1 MLRTLLA
8 AGRRVSESVAVGF
21 LTALFLFFMV
31 QIVSRYV
38 FNRPLGWTT
47 EACLIAW
54 LWLVF
59 WGAGLIVPN
68 REHVRFDV
76 LTATAS
82 LRTRRIAAILGGVF
96 VVATF
101 VWSLPA
107 SVDFISFM
115 RIERSGTLRIPLNIV
130 FSVFVVFS
138 VGVIV
143 RQGWYVWK
151 ILRGADPDTLDP
163 PGAEAE
169 IREV

>member
-1 MLRTLLA
+1 M
-8 AGRRVSESVAVGF
+8 AVGL
-21 LTALFLFFMV
+21 LTALFVFFIV

-47 EACLIAW
+47 EACLLSW

-59 WGAGLIVPN
+59 WGAGLLVPN

-82 LRTRRIAAILGGVF
+82 LKTRRMAAIVSGIF
-96 VVATF
+96 IVAAF
-101 VWSLPA
+101 AWSLPA

-115 RIERSGTLRIPLNIV
+115 GIERSGTLRIPLNFV
-130 FSVFVVFS
+130 FSIFIAFS
-138 VGVIV
+138 VGVII
-143 RQGWYVWK
+143 RQAWYTVK
-151 ILRGADPDTLDP
+151 VIRGADPDAIE
-163 PGAEAE
+163 PGGSEAE